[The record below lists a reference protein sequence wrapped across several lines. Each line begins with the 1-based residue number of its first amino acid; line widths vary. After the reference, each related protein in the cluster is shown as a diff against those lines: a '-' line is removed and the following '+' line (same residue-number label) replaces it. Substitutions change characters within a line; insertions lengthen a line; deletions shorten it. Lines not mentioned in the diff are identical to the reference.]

1 MKIIK
6 KINNNVALAQD
17 ARGNDLVVFGK
28 GVGFPP
34 MPCELKDLSN
44 VQRTFTMS
52 ASGTSTCCRICPK
65 GCCTACASDGFLMPE
80 GACPLP
86 AFFFF

>member
-44 VQRTFTMS
+44 VQRTFYDVS
-52 ASGTSTCCRICPK
+52 RRYIDLLHRVCIRWFPHAGRGLSSSG
-65 GCCTACASDGFLMPE
+65 
-80 GACPLP
+80 
-86 AFFFF
+86 FFVQ